1 MTTKVNSISTE
12 RTETNSYAMEATL
25 AEAIVERL
33 RGLDVQKVV
42 LFGSHAWGQPGVD
55 SDLDLLVI
63 LDEEAVPETSTEH
76 GRLHQRVAR
85 HLRDI
90 EREVPIDLI
99 VHTRPM
105 HRDFLNRDSMFARKV
120 NREGQILYEESG

>member
-1 MTTKVNSISTE
+1 
-12 RTETNSYAMEATL
+12 MEATL

-42 LFGSHAWGQPGVD
+42 LFGSHAWGKPGAD
-55 SDLDLLVI
+55 SDVDLLVV

-120 NREGQILYEESG
+120 NREGQILYDERD